1 MHITSKG
8 QVTIPLHI
16 RESLGLLPHTEIE
29 FYEQNGR
36 VYLEKKTDTPS
47 KRSQQLIE
55 KMQGKGHGKLSTDQI
70 LAMTRGEE

>member
-29 FYEQNGR
+29 FLLENGR
-36 VYLEKKTDTPS
+36 VYLEKSESPS
-47 KRSQQLIE
+47 KRSQSLIE
-55 KMQGKGHGKLSTDQI
+55 QLRGKGSTKLSTDQI
-70 LAMTRGEE
+70 MAMTRGEK